1 MILKLQGKTVAS
13 VIRSV
18 SSLRLI
24 AKGGALPIALL
35 SSGVIFGC
43 ARPEQ
48 PQATNLPAT
57 SSEQIATQ
65 PVAQNTTSN
74 DAVNRL
80 LSTRECSGCDLQG
93 VKLERADLNGVNL
106 SNANLTNADLEKANL
121 SNANLSGANLT
132 NADLE
137 EANLTGA
144 NLRGANFQRADL
156 EDANLT
162 NADVTGANFQGADL
176 DGVIGLKR

>member
-1 MILKLQGKTVAS
+1 MMLQRQGNTVTSA
-13 VIRSV
+13 
-18 SSLRLI
+18 
-24 AKGGALPIALL
+24 IALI
-35 SSGVIFGC
+35 SSSIILGC
-43 ARPEQ
+43 ARPEI
-48 PQATNLPAT
+48 PQASTLPPTN
-57 SSEQIATQ
+57 SEQTTTQ
-65 PVAQNTTSN
+65 PVAQNTSSN

-80 LSTRECSGCDLQG
+80 LSTRECPGCDLQG
-93 VKLERADLNGVNL
+93 AKLERADLSGVNL
-106 SNANLTNADLEKANL
+106 SNANLTGADLEKANL

-144 NLRGANFQRADL
+144 NLKGANFQRADL

-176 DGVIGLKR
+176 YGVIGLKR

>member
-1 MILKLQGKTVAS
+1 MILKLQGSRFAS
-13 VIRSV
+13 
-18 SSLRLI
+18 
-24 AKGGALPIALL
+24 AIALL
-35 SSGVIFGC
+35 SSSLIFGC
-43 ARPEQ
+43 ARAEQ
-48 PQATNLPAT
+48 PQATVLPPT
-57 SSEQIATQ
+57 NSEQTATQ
-65 PVAQNTTSN
+65 TFAQNTTNN

-162 NADVTGANFQGADL
+162 NKALTLPASDENTTNQISDC
-176 DGVIGLKR
+176 